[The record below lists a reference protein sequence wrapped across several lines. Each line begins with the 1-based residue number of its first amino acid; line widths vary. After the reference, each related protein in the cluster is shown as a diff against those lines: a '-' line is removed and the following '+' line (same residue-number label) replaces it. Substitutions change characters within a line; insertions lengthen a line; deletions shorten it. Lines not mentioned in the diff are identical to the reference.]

1 MSAKRDRSVGRWMPA
16 AVGLALALGTA
27 LGLVLAWQVWP
38 VRWYNTDP
46 ADLRV
51 EHQMEYV
58 ITAADSLAISG
69 DAKLARQRLDRLV
82 DQDTS
87 LAQVAN
93 LVERVAQEQERDGD
107 QASAVRIRQLAELAE
122 LPSASAASF
131 DAPMRNVGEVLSRL
145 GLVVVVA
152 LAVLGALAIAMF
164 VARRGARN
172 GNGSEPSAP
181 APIEAPSGASRP
193 AWGTPK
199 AREQSGDW
207 AYAEAVP
214 DRSKPAPTS
223 TLAPRPYT
231 ETPRVPPREVP
242 RDTVAEAE
250 VEELAAADETE
261 PDAELWEPVDAEP
274 TTPATQAADEAEQDE
289 PRAALPFGLGRRR
302 PEEPE
307 PMVAA
312 QARLGALG
320 TFEAEYS
327 YGQDDFD
334 CSFSIESTDGS
345 FYGECGIGIAGVL
358 SADGAQKVDAFELWL
373 FDKGDIRTVAKIL
386 VSPYVEQD
394 DALTAS
400 LSAKGEL
407 VPAQEGLVVELE
419 TLSLR
424 VTATLAH
431 CQFAE
436 DAGRPEAYF
445 TALSVGLLVDLAEG
459 EAD

>member
-1 MSAKRDRSVGRWMPA
+1 MPA
-16 AVGLALALGTA
+16 AIGLALALGTA

-51 EHQMEYV
+51 EHQKEYV

-69 DAKLARQRLDRLV
+69 DAKLARHRLDRLV

-122 LPSASAASF
+122 LPSASTAAF
-131 DAPMRNVGEVLSRL
+131 DAPLRNVGEILARL
-145 GLVVVVA
+145 GLVVFVV
-152 LAVLGALAIAMF
+152 LAVLGALAIAMY
-164 VARRGARN
+164 VVRRGARN
-172 GNGSEPSAP
+172 GHGAEPSAP
-181 APIEAPSGASRP
+181 TPIEASSGASRP
-193 AWGTPK
+193 AWGTHT
-199 AREQSGDW
+199 AREQAGDW
-207 AYAEAVP
+207 AYAEPAP
-214 DRSKPAPTS
+214 SRPRPAPTS
-223 TLAPRPYT
+223 TLAPRLYT
-231 ETPRVPPREVP
+231 ETQHVPPRAEP
-242 RDTVAEAE
+242 RETIVEAE
-250 VEELAAADETE
+250 ELTAADEAE
-261 PDAELWEPVDAEP
+261 LDDELWEPVNAEP
-274 TTPATQAADEAEQDE
+274 SPGATQAADEAEPPE
-289 PRAALPFGLGRRR
+289 PRAAQPSGLSRRR
-302 PEEPE
+302 PAKEPE
-307 PMVAA
+307 PMVTA
-312 QARLGALG
+312 QPHLGALG

-334 CSFSIESTDGS
+334 CSFSIESADGN

-394 DALTAS
+394 DALMAS

-459 EAD
+459 ETD